1 MPASIFVVATMTM
14 NAALQEMTREQLLS
28 EVGKQYTVITEREE
42 KIYSLQ
48 HRVSE
53 LERLIFGAKSER
65 FVATTNTEQGHLDF
79 GRSTEHKQEQP
90 ATETITYEREKSGG
104 SKKPSRQ
111 VLPAHLPRIEHLIEP
126 DEDITGLVK
135 IGEEVTEELE
145 YSPGK
150 LFVNRYVRPKYVKPT
165 KEGSKII
172 IAQVPERVL
181 PKCIAG
187 PSLLAALIIAKF
199 IDHLPLYRQS
209 QMFRRQG
216 IDLPDSTIG
225 AWVNAVARLIEPLYQ
240 AHKRKTLGAT
250 YLQADETPIRV
261 LESENPGSTHRGYH
275 WVYQDPVERLVLFD
289 YRQGR
294 GREGP
299 TEILKNFKGHL
310 QTDGYG
316 VYDQFGQREHIT
328 LIHCWAHVRR
338 KFTDARDSDRVRADV
353 ALSEIQKLY
362 AVEREIKELPLN
374 SEQAVGLRKQKSL
387 PVIQALEKWMA
398 ETITQVLPK
407 SLIAGAIGYTLPR
420 IEALKVYLFDGRL
433 QIDNNL
439 TENAIRPVALGRK
452 NYLFAGSHSTAQ
464 HAAIFYSLFATC
476 KAKNINPGTW
486 LTETL
491 IKIASHP
498 INRIEELLPGWKAQ

>member
-1 MPASIFVVATMTM
+1 
-14 NAALQEMTREQLLS
+14 MTREQLLG
-28 EVGKQYTVITEREE
+28 VVDKPYTVMGEKEE
-42 KIYSLQ
+42 KIDSLQ
-48 HRVSE
+48 FRVSE
-53 LERLIFGAKSER
+53 LERLIFGVKSER
-65 FVATTNTEQGHLDF
+65 FVAATGPEQGHLDF
-79 GRSTEHKQEQP
+79 GSSSEQQTEAP
-90 ATETITYEREKSGG
+90 ATETITYEREKSG
-104 SKKPSRQ
+104 SNKKPSRQ
-111 VLPAHLPRIEHLIEP
+111 VLPAHLPRIEHILDP
-126 DEDITGLVK
+126 DEDITGLIK

-165 KEGSKII
+165 GQGNKII
-172 IAQVPERVL
+172 IAAMPDRVL
-181 PKCIAG
+181 PKCMAG
-187 PSLLAALIIAKF
+187 PALLAALVIAKF
-199 IDHLPLYRQS
+199 MDHIPLYRQS

-225 AWVNAVARLIEPLYQ
+225 SSVNNVARLIEPLYQ
-240 AHKRKTLGAT
+240 AHKRKTLSAT

-261 LESENPGSTHRGYH
+261 LESENPGSTHRGYY
-275 WVYQDPVERLVLFD
+275 WVYQDPQERLVLFD

-338 KFTDARDSDRVRADV
+338 KFTDALDSDPARADV
-353 ALSEIQKLY
+353 ALTHIQKLY
-362 AVEREIKELPLN
+362 AVEREIKQLQLN
-374 SEQAVGLRKQKSL
+374 SEQAVEIRKQKSL
-387 PVIQALEKWMA
+387 PVTQALEKWMT

-407 SLIAGAIGYTLPR
+407 SLIAGAIVYTLPR
-420 IEALKVYLFDGRL
+420 IDALKCYLSDARL

-439 TENAIRPVALGRK
+439 TENAIRPVAVGRK
-452 NYLFAGSHSTAQ
+452 NYLFAGSHSSAQ

-476 KAKNINPGTW
+476 KAKNINPQTW

-491 IKIASHP
+491 IKIGSHP
-498 INRIEELLPGWKAQ
+498 INRIHELLPGAKLSNDNC

>member
-1 MPASIFVVATMTM
+1 MTPT
-14 NAALQEMTREQLLS
+14 APIHELTREQLLS
-28 EVGKQYTVITEREE
+28 VVDKQHIVIAEREE
-42 KIYSLQ
+42 KIDCLQ

-53 LERLIFGAKSER
+53 LERLIFGVKSER
-65 FVATTNTEQGHLDF
+65 FVAATGSEQGHLDF
-79 GRSTEHKQEQP
+79 GSNTEDKQEEP
-90 ATETITYEREKSGG
+90 STETITYTREKNKDK
-104 SKKPSRQ
+104 KKPSRQ
-111 VLPAHLPRIEHLIEP
+111 ALPAHLPRIEHRIEP
-126 DEDITGLVK
+126 EEDITGLVK

-165 KEGSKII
+165 EQGKRII
-172 IAQVPERVL
+172 IAQVADRVL
-181 PKCIAG
+181 PKCMAG
-187 PSLLAALIIAKF
+187 PSLLTALVIAKF

-240 AHKRKTLGAT
+240 AHKRKILGAT
-250 YLQADETPIRV
+250 YLQADETPIKV

-275 WVYQDPVERLVLFD
+275 WVYQDPHERRVLFD

-328 LIHCWAHVRR
+328 LIHCWAHARR
-338 KFTDARDSDRVRADV
+338 KFTDALESDRARADA
-353 ALSEIQKLY
+353 ALCEIQKLY
-362 AVEREIKELPLN
+362 AVEREIKQLQLN
-374 SEQAVGLRKQKSL
+374 SDQAVAIRKQQSL
-387 PVIQALEKWMA
+387 PVIEAFEKWMT
-398 ETITQVLPK
+398 ETIAQVLPK
-407 SLIAGAIGYTLPR
+407 SLIAKAIAYTLPR
-420 IEALKVYLFDGRL
+420 IEALKCYLFDGRL

-476 KAKNINPGTW
+476 KAKDINPGTW

-491 IKIASHP
+491 VKIGSHP
-498 INRIEELLPGWKAQ
+498 INRIEELLPGAESPKDNF

>member
-1 MPASIFVVATMTM
+1 MIAAAT
-14 NAALQEMTREQLLS
+14 LQQMTREQLLGA
-28 EVGKQYTVITEREE
+28 VVQKEE
-42 KIYSLQ
+42 KIDALQ

-65 FVATTNTEQGHLDF
+65 FIATTNTDQGNLDF
-79 GRSTEHKQEQP
+79 GSSTEQKQEEPQ
-90 ATETITYEREKSGG
+90 TETITYTREKIKAG
-104 SKKPSRQ
+104 KKPSRQ
-111 VLPAHLPRIEHLIEP
+111 PLPSHLPRIEHLVEP

-165 KEGSKII
+165 GQGNKII
-172 IAQVPERVL
+172 IAAMADRVL
-181 PKCIAG
+181 PKCMAG
-187 PSLLAALIIAKF
+187 PSLLAALIISKF

-209 QMFRRQG
+209 QMFRRLG

-240 AHKRKTLGAT
+240 AHKRKTLSAT

-261 LESENPGSTHRGYH
+261 LESENPGSTHRGYY
-275 WVYQDPVERLVLFD
+275 WVYQDPIERLVLFD

-328 LIHCWAHVRR
+328 LLHCWAHVRR
-338 KFTDARDSDRVRADV
+338 KFTDALDSDRVRADV
-353 ALSEIQKLY
+353 ALTHIQKLY
-362 AVEREIKELPLN
+362 AVEREIKQLQLN
-374 SEQAVGLRKQKSL
+374 SEQAVEIRKQKSL
-387 PVIQALEKWMA
+387 PAIEALEKWMT

-407 SLIAGAIGYTLPR
+407 SLMAGAIGYTLPR
-420 IEALKVYLFDGRL
+420 IEALKCYLSDARL

-439 TENAIRPVALGRK
+439 TENAIRPVAVGRK
-452 NYLFAGSHSTAQ
+452 NYLFAGSHSAAQ

-476 KAKNINPGTW
+476 KAKNINPQTW

-491 IKIASHP
+491 IKIGSHP
-498 INRIEELLPGWKAQ
+498 INRIHELLPGAKSSNDNC